1 MANKTVL
8 ITGGTTGIGLA
19 TAQLLSAEDPVR
31 DYLGSILLGLAKLIS
46 QSKCRSNARRLGEPK
61 LTAESGDAATVCFAR
76 RIPKN
81 RTKPKRI
88 MMSSGEVLQ
97 VNSTLPN

>member
-31 DYLGSILLGLAKLIS
+31 DYLGSILPGLANFPASRI
-46 QSKCRSNARRLGEPK
+46 AEVTP
-61 LTAESGDAATVCFAR
+61 TAWATETNR
-76 RIPKN
+76 RI
-81 RTKPKRI
+81 R
-88 MMSSGEVLQ
+88 
-97 VNSTLPN
+97 